1 MPTIEQEITQLEQ
14 QIAEKKAALGVERKD
29 NEELPSEKEIIHSV
43 IGERIQEHLPAR
55 IENSQY
61 GLAPEP
67 PSVQPGHDENEA
79 PSYAEPPV
87 VREAEAEFKDK
98 VQEFVNV
105 VFNKSLE
112 EGIKDISKTNN
123 PALIDAFHD
132 ILADELY
139 NMLVDRKKLEQ
150 IK

>member
-1 MPTIEQEITQLEQ
+1 MPTIEQEITQLEE
-14 QIAEKKAALGVERKD
+14 QIAEKRAALGVEGKN
-29 NEELPSEKEIIHSV
+29 NEELPSEKEMLHSA
-43 IGERIQEHLPAR
+43 IGERIQEQIPEYNPAPKPLPA
-55 IENSQY
+55 
-61 GLAPEP
+61 
-67 PSVQPGHDENEA
+67 PSSHDVNET
-79 PSYAEPPV
+79 PSYSEP
-87 VREAEAEFKDK
+87 EFKDK

-112 EGIKDISKTNN
+112 EGIDNVSKSNN

>member
-1 MPTIEQEITQLEQ
+1 MPTIEQEITQLEE
-14 QIAEKKAALGVERKD
+14 QIAEKRAALGVEGKN
-29 NEELPSEKEIIHSV
+29 NEELPSEKEMLHSA
-43 IGERIQEHLPAR
+43 IGERIQEQIPEYSPAPKSFS
-55 IENSQY
+55 IT
-61 GLAPEP
+61 
-67 PSVQPGHDENEA
+67 PSDDDDEVSSDVG
-79 PSYAEPPV
+79 PDL
-87 VREAEAEFKDK
+87 KDK

-112 EGIKDISKTNN
+112 EGIDNVSKSNN

>member
-1 MPTIEQEITQLEQ
+1 MPTIEQEITQLEK
-14 QIAEKKAALGVERKD
+14 QIAEKRAALGAEGKD
-29 NEELPSEKEIIHSV
+29 GKELPSEKEMLYSAV
-43 IGERIQEHLPAR
+43 GERIQRQIPQYTPAPKPL
-55 IENSQY
+55 STQ
-61 GLAPEP
+61 
-67 PSVQPGHDENEA
+67 SDDDDENND
-79 PSYAEPPV
+79 PSYAEPKL
-87 VREAEAEFKDK
+87 KDK

-112 EGIKDISKTNN
+112 EGIKNVSKSNN

>member
-29 NEELPSEKEIIHSV
+29 GEELPSEKEMLHSV
-43 IGERIQEHLPAR
+43 IGEKIQGQIPRYSPAPKPL
-55 IENSQY
+55 STT
-61 GLAPEP
+61 
-67 PSVQPGHDENEA
+67 PSDDDNEA
-79 PSYAEPPV
+79 SSYAEP
-87 VREAEAEFKDK
+87 ELKDK
-98 VQEFVNV
+98 VQEFINV
-105 VFNKSLE
+105 VFDKSLE
-112 EGIKDISKTNN
+112 EGIKNVSKSNN

-132 ILADELY
+132 ILTDELY

>member
-1 MPTIEQEITQLEQ
+1 MPTIEQEITQLEE
-14 QIAEKKAALGVERKD
+14 QIAEKRAALGVEGKN
-29 NEELPSEKEIIHSV
+29 NEKLPSEKEMLHRA
-43 IGERIQEHLPAR
+43 IGEKIQQQIPKYSPAPKPLPA
-55 IENSQY
+55 
-61 GLAPEP
+61 L
-67 PSVQPGHDENEA
+67 PSDDVDET
-79 PSYAEPPV
+79 PSYSEQ
-87 VREAEAEFKDK
+87 EFKDK

-112 EGIKDISKTNN
+112 EGIDNVSKSNN